1 MEYGGLCGL
10 EHHCPEAGQ
19 GTAEAF
25 AGDKVNV
32 SCQLG
37 QLNGTLGGVEDG
49 GELSAVLFA
58 GNADQGKVIP
68 GILADK
74 ATLGEGGV
82 GFAQL
87 QQTAVVV
94 PGGFVPA
101 APVPEHAPAA
111 VGILRA
117 RHAHLVA
124 VVDHGHTGAEKL
136 DGGSQMVALPVPI
149 AQVQKPGGC
158 HGCP

>member
-1 MEYGGLCGL
+1 MEYGVLCGL
-10 EHHCPEAGQ
+10 EHQSAEAGQ
-19 GTAEAF
+19 R
-25 AGDKVNV
+25 AGENLAGEQVGL
-32 SCQLG
+32 SRQLRE
-37 QLNGTLGGVEDG
+37 LHRALGGVEDHG
-49 GELSAVLFA
+49 DRSAVLFA

-101 APVPEHAPAA
+101 APVPEHAP
-111 VGILRA
+111 GQS
-117 RHAHLVA
+117 
-124 VVDHGHTGAEKL
+124 
-136 DGGSQMVALPVPI
+136 GSFAPVMPTSS
-149 AQVQKPGGC
+149 P
-158 HGCP
+158 